1 MPKVTWRN
9 EPKVEINYL
18 AAVLREYKR
27 ASGLTSEQLAEKL
40 GCCDVNVRQQI
51 GKPADQW
58 KIGTLKKY
66 CEAIGCP
73 ISVALEAAAK

>member
-1 MPKVTWRN
+1 MPKVTWRTK
-9 EPKVEINYL
+9 PKPPVNHL
-18 AAVLREYKR
+18 AALLREYKR

-58 KIGTLKKY
+58 KIGMLKKY
-66 CEAIGCP
+66 CAAIGCP
-73 ISVALEAAAK
+73 ISEALEAAAK